1 MAKRKKPIIG
11 VQYSYVGTDKDF
23 EKFLHAVVRD
33 YLSANALGAVDS
45 LHSLPQASSVQSVDS
60 GAA

>member
-45 LHSLPQASSVQSVDS
+45 LHSLPQDPSVQSVDS

>member
-11 VQYSYVGTDKDF
+11 VQYSYIGTDIDF

-33 YLSANALGAVDS
+33 YLSANALGSVDT
-45 LHSLPQASSVQSVDS
+45 LHSLPQTSSVQSVDS

>member
-23 EKFLHAVVRD
+23 ENCVYIVVQI
-33 YLSANALGAVDS
+33 
-45 LHSLPQASSVQSVDS
+45 PQHR
-60 GAA
+60 